1 MSTTPR
7 RKIDLLA
14 PAPAKSTD
22 FTFSPRKENEW
33 YLNTQSPQEYEGGAL
48 RDGGEVNIWSRE
60 YIGLVV
66 QYAAVGMIFG
76 TLPGTVYPF
85 LFNYLNMEGTQVV
98 SAVVLLNMPWS
109 FKIFYGMITDCVPVM
124 GYRRRPFMLMGW
136 TLCFTM
142 LLVMACMDAGAPYY
156 PENKYAK
163 MDADELTPEIIATFN
178 ESAHHVGGKFIVL
191 MMIAAI
197 GYVGADVAADA
208 MMVEV
213 AQREPEATRG
223 YTQTTIYMVRT
234 AFVTVS
240 SILTG
245 VAFNGKDYGGD
256 FNFSLSFP
264 QLMVI
269 LTACCLPVIPLS
281 WYCIKEERHP
291 GVVFRDYLAELWYL
305 MQMRPVYQVIVYKY
319 LSGVFENFTITC
331 SDPMQAYWAGA
342 TPLNEKVMAII
353 GNAIFAITL
362 FLTGKY
368 GLHWNWRSMHAIT
381 IVSVTVMDFIVTMF
395 TTWDVVRNQW
405 FWLGVPVVENLPHG
419 VSFVIGTYVI
429 VELAGEGNEGAVY
442 GLVGSVANIAI
453 PLASTL
459 SKNVDSH
466 FDVTNADIVDDST
479 HVRWEVTYVL
489 IIRYTMNLAGLLF
502 LPLLPRQKAET
513 QQLKHNGG
521 SSRFMGLLTAVYF
534 GCSLCWTVMVNI
546 MSIYPSTSC
555 LVIAGGT
562 GCDSSSGH

>member
-1 MSTTPR
+1 MNTTPR
-7 RKIDLLA
+7 KKIDLLA
-14 PAPAKSTD
+14 PAPAPPPT
-22 FTFSPRKENEW
+22 FTYSPRKENEW
-33 YLNTQSPQEYEGGAL
+33 YLNTQSPHEFQGGAL
-48 RDGGEVNIWSRE
+48 RDGGEVNIWSRD
-60 YIGLVV
+60 YIGLIA

-109 FKIFYGMITDCVPVM
+109 FKIFYGMITDCVPIM
-124 GYRRRPFMLMGW
+124 GYRRRPFMVMGW
-136 TLCFTM
+136 TLCFAM
-142 LLVMACMDAGAPYY
+142 LLVMACMDAGDPFY
-156 PENKYAK
+156 PDNKYATMEK
-163 MDADELTPEIIATFN
+163 EELTPEIIATFN

-234 AFVTVS
+234 AFVTIS

-245 VAFNGKDYGGD
+245 LVFNGKDYGGD
-256 FNFSLSFP
+256 FDFSLSFP

-269 LTACCLPVIPLS
+269 LTVCCLPVIPLS
-281 WYCIKEERHP
+281 WYCIREDRHP
-291 GVVFRDYLAELWYL
+291 GVIFRDYLAELWYL
-305 MQMRPVYQVIVYKY
+305 MQMRPMYQVIAYKF
-319 LSGVFENFTITC
+319 LSGIFENFTITC
-331 SDPMQAYWAGA
+331 ADPMQSYWAEA
-342 TPLNEKVMAII
+342 TPLNQKVMAII
-353 GNAIFAITL
+353 GNGIFAIAL
-362 FLTGKY
+362 YFTGRY
-368 GLHWNWRSMHAIT
+368 
-381 IVSVTVMDFIVTMF
+381 
-395 TTWDVVRNQW
+395 
-405 FWLGVPVVENLPHG
+405 
-419 VSFVIGTYVI
+419 
-429 VELAGEGNEGAVY
+429 
-442 GLVGSVANIAI
+442 VGSIANIAI

-459 SKNVDSH
+459 SKNVDSG
-466 FDVTNADIVDDST
+466 FDVANADIVEDSS

-489 IIRYTMNLAGLLF
+489 IIRYAMNLFGLVF

-513 QQLKHNGG
+513 QQLKQNGG
-521 SSRFMGLLTAVYF
+521 SSRLMGVITAVYF
-534 GCSLCWTVMVNI
+534 AFSLCWTVMVNI

-562 GCDSSSGH
+562 GCD